1 MVQTKDG
8 SVFNMQDKLSM
19 NEEVVMTMVKTS
31 QDGIEVRSKHI
42 GNVGGSK
49 IKDTS
54 DKFVL
59 KNDILNGKV
68 NGNN

>member
-1 MVQTKDG
+1 
-8 SVFNMQDKLSM
+8 M
-19 NEEVVMTMVKTS
+19 NEEGVMTMVKTS
-31 QDGIEVRSKHI
+31 HDSIEVRSKCI

-54 DKFVL
+54 DKFVS

-68 NGNN
+68 NGNNWFDL

>member
-1 MVQTKDG
+1 
-8 SVFNMQDKLSM
+8 
-19 NEEVVMTMVKTS
+19 MTMVKTS
-31 QDGIEVRSKHI
+31 ENGIEVRSKRI

-54 DKFVL
+54 DKFVS